1 MKRNIQDWQI
11 RGGFT
16 MNNWRLEVKEK
27 NAWKVEAE
35 SNSTTELLKIA
46 RELTK

>member
-1 MKRNIQDWQI
+1 MKRHIQDWQI

-27 NAWKVEAE
+27 NSWRKGE
-35 SNSTTELLKIA
+35 ELMLKLRVIVQLNFL
-46 RELTK
+46 R

>member
-1 MKRNIQDWQI
+1 MKRDIQDWQI

-35 SNSTTELLKIA
+35 SDSTVELLKIA
-46 RELTK
+46 RSFTK